1 MARYRE
7 RRQKKALMSEMNVVP
22 YIDVMLVLLVIF
34 MITAPLLSTGV
45 EVDLPNTNAKPV
57 QSDRQSEA
65 LLLSVSSIGEWYL
78 KIGDEPQQLV
88 EQTEALKL
96 AADAL
101 RADPSRPVMVA
112 ADENINYDY
121 GVHRLQGKVPAAED
135 GCRPT
140 LRGIPACVAACVEC
154 AYGYAHDTRRVG
166 GTS

>member
-57 QSDRQSEA
+57 QSDNQSEA
-65 LLLSVSSIGEWYL
+65 LILSVSSIGEWYL
-78 KIGDEPQQLV
+78 KIGEEPQQLV
-88 EQTEALKL
+88 EQTEALKI

-112 ADENINYDY
+112 ADENINY
-121 GVHRLQGKVPAAED
+121 GTVMEAMATLQGAGAAQVQLMSD
-135 GCRPT
+135 P
-140 LRGIPACVAACVEC
+140 PQ
-154 AYGYAHDTRRVG
+154 
-166 GTS
+166 